1 MALIHRPALSR
12 RSGSA
17 RFDFAAAIAAVLVVA
32 GCGTTRMTFVDSP
45 APPVELSVY
54 ISGHGVSL
62 SPRRLGAGQVNVL
75 VTNQTAR
82 PLILDIGRRG
92 RQVASSR
99 PIAAGANNQFRVDL
113 RPGRYALDVALVHA
127 TDAQLALGTGI
138 APAALLIGRPRPNG
152 NNALLQP

>member
-1 MALIHRPALSR
+1 MALIRSSGPGRRP
-12 RSGSA
+12 GSA
-17 RFDFAAAIAAVLVVA
+17 PFRFAATIAGALVVA
-32 GCGTTRMTFVDSP
+32 GCGTTRMTFVDAP

-54 ISGHGVSL
+54 ISSHGVSV

-75 VTNQTAR
+75 VSNEASRIVFLKIIRQ
-82 PLILDIGRRG
+82 GRL
-92 RQVASSR
+92 VASSR
-99 PIAAGANNQFRVDL
+99 PIAAGANAQFRAEL
-113 RPGRYALDVALVHA
+113 RPGRYALGVTPVHA